1 MSEILYTRAVL
12 GGTFDRLHEG
22 HKYLLKEATD
32 ISKTVFIGVI
42 SDKAGKEL
50 FINKKFNHLIQ
61 PLSIRIKN
69 LTDFM
74 QTISNSFEISPIH
87 DRWGPAP
94 EDKIADVIVVT
105 KETIPNAEK
114 INQMRIKNNLPQLDI
129 HVITWIKNNNEV
141 ISSTKLRE
149 LDFKKL
155 N

>member
-1 MSEILYTRAVL
+1 MCIR
-12 GGTFDRLHEG
+12 DR
-22 HKYLLKEATD
+22 
-32 ISKTVFIGVI
+32 
-42 SDKAGKEL
+42 
-50 FINKKFNHLIQ
+50 
-61 PLSIRIKN
+61 
-69 LTDFM
+69 
-74 QTISNSFEISPIH
+74 PIH

-94 EDKIADVIVVT
+94 EDKIADVIIVT

>member
-105 KETIPNAEK
+105 KET
-114 INQMRIKNNLPQLDI
+114 NNLYQLDI
-129 HVITWIKNNNEV
+129 HVITWITDNNEV

-149 LDFKKL
+149 LDSKKL

>member
-1 MSEILYTRAVL
+1 MSEFLYTRAVL

-22 HKYLLKEATD
+22 HKHLLKIATD

-50 FINKKFNHLIQ
+50 FTNKKFNNLIQ
-61 PLSIRIKN
+61 PFSTRIENITEYMQSI
-69 LTDFM
+69 
-74 QTISNSFEISPIH
+74 SSSFEIAPIH
-87 DRWGPAP
+87 DKWGPAP
-94 EDKIADVIVVT
+94 YDKIADVIIVT

-114 INQMRIKNNLPQLDI
+114 INQMRKENKINQLDI
-129 HVITWIKNNNEV
+129 HVITWVEKNNEV